1 MRVDQLMN
9 KLCLVKSRSI
19 AKNACDHQLVL
30 INEHPVK
37 ASTLVHEGDVLQYS
51 IYGYT
56 TVLKI
61 VKIPT
66 GNVSKKNAAEYYEI
80 ISREQLEPNQEK

>member
-1 MRVDQLMN
+1 MN

-37 ASTLVHEGDVLQYS
+37 ASSTVLDGDVLQYS

-56 TVLKI
+56 TVVRI

-80 ISREQLEPNQEK
+80 ISRKQLESGPE